1 MPTNCVYINYK
12 LVKMKITKIIITAGI
27 LAFSAFALSAFVNS
41 KKTAGA
47 KVNGNKGF
55 AVVEL
60 FTSEGCSS
68 CPPADAV
75 VARLQKES
83 ADKPIYI
90 LAYHVDYWNHLGWKD
105 AFSDPDYSKRQRD
118 YAKTLNISSVY
129 TPQIVVNG
137 KTEFVGSEE
146 GTLRNA
152 IKTALQKDESAQLTL
167 TNAQIAHGVLEVRY
181 DAKDAGN
188 HSVLLLA
195 LIQKSAQSH
204 VKAGENSGR
213 MLAHVQIVQKLKTFA
228 LSNNKTGNESINL
241 PNEFAPQNWE
251 VIGLIQNTAT
261 GEILAASK
269 AAFSPNNTALKNAE

>member
-1 MPTNCVYINYK
+1 MRF
-12 LVKMKITKIIITAGI
+12 TKIFLSAGI
-27 LAFSAFALSAFVNS
+27 LAVTALSAFINS
-41 KKTAGA
+41 KKQDTANLNGA
-47 KVNGNKGF
+47 KGF

-75 VARLQKES
+75 VAKLQKES

-105 AFSDPDYSKRQRD
+105 VFSDPDYSKRQRD

-137 KTEFVGSEE
+137 KTEFVGSEDV
-146 GTLRNA
+146 TLHNA
-152 IKTALQKDESAQLTL
+152 IKSALKKESLAELTL
-167 TNAQIAHGVLEVRY
+167 VNMQISRNTVQVNYNAKGN
-181 DAKDAGN
+181 GN

-195 LIQKSAQSH
+195 LIEKSAQSH

-213 MLAHVQIVQKLKTFA
+213 MLAHVQIVQKLKTIT
-228 LSNNKTGNESINL
+228 LTDNKAGFEKINL
-241 PNEFAPQNWE
+241 PNNFTPQNWE
-251 VIGLIQNTAT
+251 VIGFIQNTTT
-261 GEILAASK
+261 GEIFAAAK
-269 AAFSPNNTALKNAE
+269 AAFLPNQMKDAE